1 MEWYSMEILPN
12 IYEISIVE
20 YNAALHKKYHK
31 NAIINVLCV
40 ALN

>member
-20 YNAALHKKYHK
+20 YNAALYK
-31 NAIINVLCV
+31 NVSQERYY
-40 ALN
+40 